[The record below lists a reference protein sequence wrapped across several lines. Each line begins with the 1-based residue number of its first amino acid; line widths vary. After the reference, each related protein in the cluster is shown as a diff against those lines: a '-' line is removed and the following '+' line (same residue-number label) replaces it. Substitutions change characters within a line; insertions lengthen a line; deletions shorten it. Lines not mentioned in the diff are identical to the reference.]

1 MAKPFPIDH
10 DLHCHSQLSLCSS
23 DPKMTA
29 AAILDFARAHNYT
42 CQCVTDHF
50 WDAGKPGSSNW
61 YALQDYEHVRASLPL
76 PQDPDG
82 KVRMVFGCETEFCG
96 KNKIG
101 IKQATCDKFD
111 FIVIPPNH
119 FHMLNFVR
127 PDTYNTEQ
135 KVADLFVERLEEIS
149 QRRLPWRKV
158 GIAHITCGL
167 TFRSAKR
174 TGARSRPP
182 SFSHVKPRG
191 VSHATSQSAHR
202 SQSAR
207 CAGSVLTDGNF
218 RNSRSSASSA
228 GFAQTPA
235 RTMNAAIATTARTRN
250 LFISSTSISLEQHW
264 TKQRQTLL
272 VHIVAL
278 ARLSLSKR
286 TLCLPCTET
295 VAALPRSA
303 VIPRAA
309 STHCTR
315 AARRRESAQKLSSS
329 RHRHYLQSP
338 DYFARLYGGTTPFFR
353 MMLPYFAISPVTMT
367 ARALEA
373 LA

>member
-167 TFRSAKR
+167 TFREGDTPLVFRLVDEKR
-174 TGARSRPP
+174 YRAVMRRFARRGTGIEINLGCFAPNWRKREDDILRLYRLALEEGCKFYLASD
-182 SFSHVKPRG
+182 
-191 VSHATSQSAHR
+191 AHHPDELAVVPER
-202 SQSAR
+202 APE
-207 CAGSVLTDGNF
+207 V
-218 RNSRSSASSA
+218 
-228 GFAQTPA
+228 
-235 RTMNAAIATTARTRN
+235 
-250 LFISSTSISLEQHW
+250 ISL
-264 TKQRQTLL
+264 LGL
-272 VHIVAL
+272 
-278 ARLSLSKR
+278 
-286 TLCLPCTET
+286 TEDN
-295 VAALPRSA
+295 LYR
-303 VIPRAA
+303 IP
-309 STHCTR
+309 
-315 AARRRESAQKLSSS
+315 
-329 RHRHYLQSP
+329 
-338 DYFARLYGGTTPFFR
+338 
-353 MMLPYFAISPVTMT
+353 
-367 ARALEA
+367 
-373 LA
+373 